1 MVGDDVDLEGELAR
15 IAMGD
20 RAAFGTLYDATS
32 AKLFA
37 ICLRILRDRARAE
50 DALQETFVKV
60 WHNAGRYR
68 PGGARPMTWLITIA
82 RNAAIDM
89 ARKRR
94 EQAGGDDLAET
105 IAAPGP
111 GPEAEAVV
119 RGEATR
125 IVACMGELPEDRRAA
140 VRGAYLGGQSYEDLA
155 RVHGVP
161 LNTMRSWLRRA
172 LIALREC
179 MGR

>member
-1 MVGDDVDLEGELAR
+1 MANVIDLEAELAR
-15 IAMGD
+15 IGLGD
-20 RAAFGTLYDATS
+20 RAAFAALYDATS
-32 AKLFA
+32 AKLFG
-37 ICLRILRDRARAE
+37 ICLRILNDRGRAE

-60 WHNAGRYR
+60 WHSAGRYR

-89 ARKRR
+89 ARRRR
-94 EQAGGDDLAET
+94 EQSGGDELADGL
-105 IAAPGP
+105 AAPGP
-111 GPEAEAVV
+111 GPETAAMVRAEA
-119 RGEATR
+119 ER
-125 IVACMGELPEDRRAA
+125 IVACLGELPSDRRSA

-155 RVHGVP
+155 LVHGVP

-179 MGR
+179 MSR